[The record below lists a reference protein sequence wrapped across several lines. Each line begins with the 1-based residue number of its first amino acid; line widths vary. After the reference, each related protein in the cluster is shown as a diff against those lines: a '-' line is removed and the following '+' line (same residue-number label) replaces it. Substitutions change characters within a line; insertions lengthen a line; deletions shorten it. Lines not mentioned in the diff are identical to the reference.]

1 MARFGEIN
9 AQYFDDAGD
18 PLSSGKIY
26 FYETGT
32 TTLKDTFSDINQ
44 TIANT
49 NPVILTAAGR
59 QPNIF
64 FSGTAKAILVDK
76 NDAQILVRDPI
87 GQTASVFG
95 DGWVAT
101 KIYSADA
108 VVLGSDGQYYR
119 SLAAGNQNNDP
130 TSTSGYWTLLYSVEW
145 NAGITY
151 QTGAVVTY
159 NNLQY
164 QSLQNS
170 NLNNNPASA
179 TAYWASLA
187 FAWLSTRT
195 YAINENVVGTDGILY
210 TSLQNSNTGNVP
222 ASSGSYW
229 VGTSAAAAA
238 SATAAANSATAAAT
252 SATNAATS
260 ATNAG
265 NSATAAATSATN
277 AAASATTAT
286 TKASEAATSATNA
299 ATSETNAGNSATAA
313 ATSATNA
320 GNSATAAAN
329 SATAAATSETNA
341 GNSATAA
348 ATSATNA
355 ASSATS
361 AASSATTATTKASEA
376 ATSATNA
383 ATSETNAGNSA
394 TAAGTSATN
403 AATSATA
410 AAGSATSAASSA
422 TDAANKYDEFDDRYL
437 GAKSSDP
444 TVDNDGNAL
453 VTGAIYFNTSSN
465 VMKVYGGSSWANVAP
480 TATSIT
486 LSQVSD
492 VTATATEVN
501 VLDGIP
507 ATLTA
512 TELGY
517 VDGVTS
523 SIQTQLNN
531 ISVTAGT
538 LTKTFAQNEV
548 ATISLSGN
556 VVAPVVSVTKEIN
569 QTGVTNNSWDVNS
582 TSENYTRYNSAP
594 ATTLTFS
601 TYAISTAAFVDSFSV
616 SSQETQPTGLA
627 FNTDGTKMFL
637 VGENSDAVQEY
648 ALSTGF
654 DVSTASYT
662 RNFSVS
668 SQETAPSGIAFNAD
682 GTKMFISGEIGQDIN
697 EYAVSTGFDLSSV
710 TYTRNFS
717 VSSQD
722 TDPRD
727 VAFSTDGTK
736 MFVLGRSNDT
746 VFQYTL
752 STGFDL
758 STASYASKSFSV
770 TSQENNPKSFA
781 FSTDGTKMFILG
793 QQNNTVYRYTL
804 STAFDVS
811 TASYDSVSFSVAS
824 QETLPDGIAFNTDGT
839 KMFVTGQT
847 GDDVNEYTVGGD
859 TVALGSGSFASADVG
874 KIIEANGGEFILT
887 STAGAISQTTAPT
900 SFAQVASGSWQLYG
914 LQFNSTDGDL
924 ELSGN
929 VVNDFT
935 QATKLDDFDIG
946 QSEGTPTGLTFS
958 PDGTVMVVSG
968 DTQNRLFQYTLS
980 TGFDLTTASYANKS
994 YDASSLDSAP
1004 RGVRFNNDG
1013 TKIIWIGEANKRVY
1027 AVPLTTAYDLSTASG
1042 SASFNIPSA
1051 QTTDPTGLE
1060 FNPDG
1065 TIMYI
1070 VGRDT
1075 DECYQYTLSTGF
1087 DVTTATY
1094 ANKKV
1099 LLSSGIGGL
1108 DPRGLFIT
1116 ADGTKLYHCGTAQ
1129 WKVFEF
1135 EMSTPFDVSTASY
1148 TSRSKSINPDS
1159 TELTGVFFTSDAIG
1173 KMYVIGQGN
1182 DYVVEYT
1189 VKTATY
1195 PTTGYHA
1202 AHTTLSTDSTYW
1214 TDINSMTASE
1224 SAGSGNIYYC
1234 VSTDDRT
1241 TWKVAKGTDGERSIV
1256 RNNSGTWQYNSNG
1269 TYGSETW
1276 TNATVNAEL
1285 YAIQEAMGTAA
1296 NQMNKTQLD
1305 AIPDANQFTLGNDLD
1320 LAIIMN
1326 QGSGATSLPSSD
1338 GVSINYD
1345 AAVLNQGAVHGTD
1358 YTFDAPAQNKVR
1370 ITALAANNLKVRVV

>member
-76 NDAQILVRDPI
+76 NNVQILVRDPI

-179 TAYWASLA
+179 TAYWASIA

-195 YAINENVVGTDGILY
+195 YAIHENVVGTDGILY
-210 TSLQNSNTGNVP
+210 TSLQNNNTGNVP

-238 SATAAANSATAAAT
+238 SATAAASSATAAAT

-260 ATNAG
+260 ATSAG
-265 NSATAAATSATN
+265 NSATAAASSATSA
-277 AAASATTAT
+277 ASSATTAT
-286 TKASEAATSATNA
+286 TKASEAATSATTATTKA
-299 ATSETNAGNSATAA
+299 AEASTSASNA

-320 GNSATAAAN
+320 GNSATAAAS

-355 ASSATS
+355 ASSATAAASSATTATTKASEAATSATNAATSATAAGTSETNAANSKTAAATSATNAATSETNAATSATNAGNSATAAASSATAAATSETNAGNSATAAGTSATNAATSATS

-465 VMKVYGGSSWANVAP
+465 VMKVYGGSSWSNVAP

-492 VTATATEVN
+492 VTATAAEVN

-523 SIQTQLNN
+523 AIQTQLNAKGAG
-531 ISVTAGT
+531 SVTSVGGTGSVSGLTLTGTVTSSGNLTLGGT
-538 LTKTFAQNEV
+538 LDDINLASGVTGTLPV
-548 ATISLSGN
+548 ANGGTGAATLTANNVLLGNGTSAPLAVAPSTSGN
-556 VVAPVVSVTKEIN
+556 VL
-569 QTGVTNNSWDVNS
+569 
-582 TSENYTRYNSAP
+582 TSNG
-594 ATTLTFS
+594 TTWQS
-601 TYAISTAAFVDSFSV
+601 
-616 SSQETQPTGLA
+616 
-627 FNTDGTKMFL
+627 
-637 VGENSDAVQEY
+637 
-648 ALSTGF
+648 
-654 DVSTASYT
+654 
-662 RNFSVS
+662 
-668 SQETAPSGIAFNAD
+668 TAPSGGDITVDSAKIYNNAVTVGNESVVLALSEGFTGSNETMVAFGYDICTNV
-682 GTKMFISGEIGQDIN
+682 GTSTDKSVILGDRVARNIN
-697 EYAVSTGFDLSSV
+697 
-710 TYTRNFS
+710 
-717 VSSQD
+717 SQD
-722 TDPRD
+722 H
-727 VAFSTDGTK
+727 VIIGTYAASANTMTGNRNTIIGGK
-736 MFVLGRSNDT
+736 AGRN
-746 VFQYTL
+746 
-752 STGFDL
+752 
-758 STASYASKSFSV
+758 V
-770 TSQENNPKSFA
+770 TSGIENVY
-781 FSTDGTKMFILG
+781 LG
-793 QQNNTVYRYTL
+793 WE
-804 STAFDVS
+804 A
-811 TASYDSVSFSVAS
+811 
-824 QETLPDGIAFNTDGT
+824 
-839 KMFVTGQT
+839 
-847 GDDVNEYTVGGD
+847 GDD
-859 TVALGSGSFASADVG
+859 
-874 KIIEANGGEFILT
+874 
-887 STAGAISQTTAPT
+887 Q
-900 SFAQVASGSWQLYG
+900 
-914 LQFNSTDGDL
+914 
-924 ELSGN
+924 
-929 VVNDFT
+929 
-935 QATKLDDFDIG
+935 
-946 QSEGTPTGLTFS
+946 
-958 PDGTVMVVSG
+958 
-968 DTQNRLFQYTLS
+968 
-980 TGFDLTTASYANKS
+980 
-994 YDASSLDSAP
+994 
-1004 RGVRFNNDG
+1004 
-1013 TKIIWIGEANKRVY
+1013 
-1027 AVPLTTAYDLSTASG
+1027 
-1042 SASFNIPSA
+1042 
-1051 QTTDPTGLE
+1051 
-1060 FNPDG
+1060 
-1065 TIMYI
+1065 
-1070 VGRDT
+1070 
-1075 DECYQYTLSTGF
+1075 
-1087 DVTTATY
+1087 
-1094 ANKKV
+1094 
-1099 LLSSGIGGL
+1099 
-1108 DPRGLFIT
+1108 
-1116 ADGTKLYHCGTAQ
+1116 
-1129 WKVFEF
+1129 
-1135 EMSTPFDVSTASY
+1135 
-1148 TSRSKSINPDS
+1148 
-1159 TELTGVFFTSDAIG
+1159 
-1173 KMYVIGQGN
+1173 
-1182 DYVVEYT
+1182 
-1189 VKTATY
+1189 
-1195 PTTGYHA
+1195 
-1202 AHTTLSTDSTYW
+1202 
-1214 TDINSMTASE
+1214 
-1224 SAGSGNIYYC
+1224 
-1234 VSTDDRT
+1234 
-1241 TWKVAKGTDGERSIV
+1241 
-1256 RNNSGTWQYNSNG
+1256 SNG
-1269 TYGSETW
+1269 TYDNCIAIGPLTDIGGDLNVVIGHRAGANSGSSQGGTGNTYLGAYAGDMGNDSGNYCIAIGHQARTSSTASQTNKYVIGYNFAGRDESESISIGNNSAYIYNRFADNASWSRQSDERLKKDFNVCDLGLNFINDLEPVTYRWKPVSEVDPSLLQEGAKDRPRLENYYVGLKAQNVKAALDKHAAHDYGIVDVMDDTSRMGLAYEELITPLIQAIKELSAKVETL
-1276 TNATVNAEL
+1276 E
-1285 YAIQEAMGTAA
+1285 
-1296 NQMNKTQLD
+1296 TQLED
-1305 AIPDANQFTLGNDLD
+1305 MRSQ
-1320 LAIIMN
+1320 
-1326 QGSGATSLPSSD
+1326 
-1338 GVSINYD
+1338 
-1345 AAVLNQGAVHGTD
+1345 
-1358 YTFDAPAQNKVR
+1358 
-1370 ITALAANNLKVRVV
+1370 